1 MTSRDDGVFVSRAEA
16 EEWEYDAETG
26 GLVHLVRFDDR
37 VQAGLWKP
45 GDAAGRQIEV
55 ELMADE
61 TFLVLAGSGTLWIEG
76 REELEL
82 RPGDMISLGK
92 GAKTVWVVDED
103 FKEFWVYSGF

>member
-1 MTSRDDGVFVSRAEA
+1 VTSRDDGVFVARAG
-16 EEWEYDAETG
+16 EENWEYDAETG

-37 VQAGLWKP
+37 IQAGLWRP
-45 GDAAGRQIEV
+45 GEAAGKQIEV

-61 TFLVLAGSGTLWIEG
+61 TFLVLAGSGTLRIDG

-82 RPGDMISLGK
+82 RPGDMISLDK

>member
-1 MTSRDDGVFVSRAEA
+1 VTSREGGVFVGRAEA
-16 EEWEYDAETG
+16 EDWEYDAETG
-26 GLVHLVRFDDR
+26 GLVHLLRFDDR

-45 GDAAGRQIEV
+45 GDAAGKQIEV

-61 TFLVLAGSGTLWIEG
+61 TLLVLSGSGRLRIDG

>member
-1 MTSRDDGVFVSRAEA
+1 VTSRDDSVFVARAGA

-45 GDAAGRQIEV
+45 GEAAGKQIEV
-55 ELMADE
+55 ELLADE
-61 TFLVLAGSGTLWIEG
+61 TFLVLAGSGTLRIDG
-76 REELEL
+76 REALEL

-92 GAKTVWVVDED
+92 GTKTVWVVDED
-103 FKEFWVYSGF
+103 FREFWVYSGF